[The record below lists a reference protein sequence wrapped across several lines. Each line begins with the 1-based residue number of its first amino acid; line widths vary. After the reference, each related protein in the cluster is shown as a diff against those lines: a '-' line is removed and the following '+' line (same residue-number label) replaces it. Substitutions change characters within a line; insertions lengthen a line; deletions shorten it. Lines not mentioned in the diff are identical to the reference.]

1 MKNLIKTI
9 SEYITINNSD
19 IKIIKKSFSKKEY
32 KKGEFLLEQ
41 GKRADKVFFIEK
53 GLVRMY
59 FINENGN
66 EVNTYFALD
75 ESFITSFSSFIN
87 QHSSVE
93 FIKAEK
99 ETFVYSL
106 NYSDFET
113 NNDFMIKFRTLFV
126 EQNLVCVK
134 NRLDLLQTSNAKEKY
149 EHFIKNTNKK
159 IINGIPLYHIASYL
173 GITAESLSRL
183 RKKAFLTK
191 SQEK

>member
-19 IKIIKKSFSKKEY
+19 IKIIKRSFSKKEY

-66 EVNTYFALD
+66 EVNTYFASD

-159 IINGIPLYHIASYL
+159 IIKGIPLYHIASYL

>member
-1 MKNLIKTI
+1 MKKLIKNI

-19 IKIIKKSFSKKEY
+19 VEVINKSFSKKEY
-32 KKGEFLLEQ
+32 KKGDFLIEQ
-41 GKRADKVFFIEK
+41 GKRADKVFFIEN

-66 EVNTYFALD
+66 EVNTYFASD

-93 FIKAEK
+93 FIKAER
-99 ETFVYSL
+99 ETIVYSL
-106 NYSDFET
+106 DYPDFVT
-113 NNDFMIKFRTLFV
+113 NSNFMIKFRTLFV

-134 NRLDLLQTSNAKEKY
+134 NRLDLLQNSNAKEKY
-149 EHFIKNTNKK
+149 EHFIKNTNKD

-173 GITAESLSRL
+173 GITAESLSRI
-183 RKKAFLTK
+183 RKKTFLTK
-191 SQEK
+191 SQE

>member
-1 MKNLIKTI
+1 MEKLIKNI
-9 SEYITINNSD
+9 SKYITINNSD
-19 IKIIKKSFSKKEY
+19 IEIITKVFSKKEY
-32 KKGEFLLEQ
+32 KKGEYLIEQ

-66 EVNTYFALD
+66 EINTYFTSD

-99 ETFVYSL
+99 KTSVYSL
-106 NYSDFET
+106 NYSDFKT
-113 NNDFMIKFRTLFV
+113 KNDFMIKFRTLFV

-134 NRLDLLQTSNAKEKY
+134 NRLDLLQSSNAKEKY
-149 EHFIKNTNKK
+149 EHFTKNTNKK
-159 IINGIPLYHIASYL
+159 VINGVPLYHIASYL

>member
-1 MKNLIKTI
+1 MGKLIKNI
-9 SEYITINNSD
+9 SKYITINNSD
-19 IKIIKKSFSKKEY
+19 IEIINKIFSKKEY
-32 KKGEFLLEQ
+32 KKGEYLIEQ
-41 GKRADKVFFIEK
+41 GKQADKVFFIEK

-59 FINENGN
+59 FINESGN
-66 EVNTYFALD
+66 EINTYFASD

-99 ETFVYSL
+99 ETSVYSL
-106 NYSDFET
+106 NYSDFEI

-134 NRLDLLQTSNAKEKY
+134 NRLDLIQTSNAKEKY
-149 EHFIKNTNKK
+149 EHFIQNTDKE

-173 GITAESLSRL
+173 GITAESLSRI
-183 RKKAFLTK
+183 RKKVFLTK

>member
-1 MKNLIKTI
+1 MKKLIKNI
-9 SEYITINNSD
+9 SEYITINNLD
-19 IKIIKKSFSKKEY
+19 IEIINKVFSKEEY
-32 KKGEFLLEQ
+32 KKGEFLIEQ
-41 GKRADKVFFIEK
+41 GTRADKVFFIEK

-66 EVNTYFALD
+66 EINTYFAAD
-75 ESFITSFSSFIN
+75 NSFITSFSSFIN
-87 QHSSVE
+87 QHASAE

-99 ETFVYSL
+99 DTAVYAL
-106 NYSDFET
+106 NYLDFKT

-149 EHFIKNTNKK
+149 EHFIQNTNKN

>member
-1 MKNLIKTI
+1 MKTLIKNI

-19 IKIIKKSFSKKEY
+19 IEIINKSFSKKEY
-32 KKGEFLLEQ
+32 KKGEYLIEQ

-66 EVNTYFALD
+66 EINTYFASD

-87 QHSSVE
+87 QYSSVE

-99 ETFVYSL
+99 ETSVYSL

-149 EHFIKNTNKK
+149 EHFIRNTNEK

-183 RKKAFLTK
+183 RKKTFLTK

>member
-66 EVNTYFALD
+66 EVNTYFASD
-75 ESFITSFSSFIN
+75 ETFITSFSSFIN

-134 NRLDLLQTSNAKEKY
+134 NRLVY
-149 EHFIKNTNKK
+149 
-159 IINGIPLYHIASYL
+159 
-173 GITAESLSRL
+173 
-183 RKKAFLTK
+183 
-191 SQEK
+191 

>member
-19 IKIIKKSFSKKEY
+19 IKIIKKSFLKKEY

-66 EVNTYFALD
+66 EVNTYFASD